1 MPFFSRYARISLAL
15 TLLVAGQTATAFAG
29 DPGWTSS
36 QKAASWTGLIF
47 YHAGMLGKLTV
58 PIQIQSPAPMT
69 DGLLARMGAGFTGS
83 LATAK
88 EMKLM
93 AVEMKAEGLFFLNE
107 QYAEKIWFHA
117 GDGRAYRRI
126 RWRKGGDPW
135 VKIYAWTEKG
145 VRRQKIQPA
154 GREESKQDPVKW
166 TKTTESFYPHPPD
179 TVSSEVISD
188 PALLLYLLS
197 ALDPLNLKSPF
208 EIRVFGKEQ
217 LHLLTCRREK
227 SLPLTVSFKTHSS
240 SGVAGTNT
248 TITPFVF
255 SIEAES
261 PGSQVRN
268 PETFS
273 LLGLQKNIRIYLDPS
288 THLPVRV
295 SGRNSIWGELILDL
309 SDVRLD

>member
-1 MPFFSRYARISLAL
+1 
-15 TLLVAGQTATAFAG
+15 
-29 DPGWTSS
+29 
-36 QKAASWTGLIF
+36 
-47 YHAGMLGKLTV
+47 MLGKLTV

-217 LHLLTCRREK
+217 LHRLTCRREK